1 MAPACIQ
8 PVRGAHYRGD
18 DTPDSNQ
25 SEEDNAW
32 PLIRRAEVDMTPRFR
47 HARPIGL
54 LITHT
59 VANTT
64 DTRGMP
70 TGTNP
75 RRAILMFRL
84 GI

>member
-1 MAPACIQ
+1 
-8 PVRGAHYRGD
+8 
-18 DTPDSNQ
+18 
-25 SEEDNAW
+25 
-32 PLIRRAEVDMTPRFR
+32 MTPRFR